1 MKRIFIKNLITNYN
15 SEISAIEAELEF
27 YPEIVNIATVN
38 TEFRNFLSDFF
49 DIWRE
54 EIHSRLL
61 ERVNWFFRSAES
73 YAIRLDRENAIKTV
87 LRIIAEEVANEVE
100 AALVNKFVCTNFS
113 TINLVQENVPVN
125 YYKFKSDINNEF
137 VYMAANSLLLNS
149 SVLGKFSYDPVH
161 KRTIRI

>member
-1 MKRIFIKNLITNYN
+1 MKRIFIKKIITNYN
-15 SEISAIEAELEF
+15 SETSAIEAELEF

-49 DIWRE
+49 DTWRE
-54 EIHSRLL
+54 EIHSRFL
-61 ERVNWFFRSAES
+61 ERVSWYLRSAEN
-73 YAIRLDRENAIKTV
+73 RVNRETIVKAV

-100 AALVNKFVCTNFS
+100 TALVNKFIHTSFS
-113 TINLVQENVPVN
+113 TINFVQENIPVN
-125 YYKFKSDINNEF
+125 YYKFKSDISNEF
-137 VYMAANSLLLNS
+137 VYMAADSLLLNS

>member
-1 MKRIFIKNLITNYN
+1 MKRIFIKKLITNYN
-15 SEISAIEAELEF
+15 PETSAIEAELEF

-38 TEFRNFLSDFF
+38 SEFRNFLSDFF

-61 ERVNWFFRSAES
+61 ERVNWYLRSVENRAN
-73 YAIRLDRENAIKTV
+73 RETIVKAV

-100 AALVNKFVCTNFS
+100 TALVNKFIHTSFS
-113 TINLVQENVPVN
+113 TINLVQENIPVN

-137 VYMAANSLLLNS
+137 VYMAADSLFLNN
-149 SVLGKFSYDPVH
+149 SVLGKFSYDP
-161 KRTIRI
+161 